1 MNIKIVGQE
10 ETPQE
15 PQVMQTQQTPYIE
28 GDLLIQSVG
37 QIFNMRPQEIQASKE
52 RLNLL
57 IDYAKTQT
65 DDHTTEGLKW
75 AIRALQGRVGTP
87 PLGEKWLPYL
97 SKYAYIKLESLKMQK
112 EVEKYEH
119 NDNR

>member
-87 PLGEKWLPYL
+87 PLGEKWLSYL
-97 SKYAYIKLESLKMQK
+97 GKYAYIKLESLKMQK

-119 NDNR
+119 NN